1 MKILLAGFGSIGRR
15 HFQNLL
21 SLGEKDILFYR
32 SRKSTLPDEILSG
45 FRVEKNLEKA
55 LAQKP
60 DAVVVSNPTALHLDV
75 AIPAALQGC
84 HILLEKPISNSMDR
98 IEELKN
104 AVKDSGSRILVGFQ
118 FRYHPGLMQ
127 IKEWIQQDKIGSI
140 YYVRTHWGEYLPDW
154 HPWEDYHSSYSAR
167 KDLGGGVLL
176 TLSHPIDYLRWI
188 FGEFTSVS
196 AMMGGQK
203 VLGIEVEE
211 MVETTVRFQNG
222 ILGGMHVNYLQ
233 RPPEHFLEII
243 GSEGRIS
250 WDYLSGELKLY
261 LTEEQTWKSYP
272 LAEDF
277 SRNDLFLAEMRHF
290 LQVAAD
296 NISPVCSLDDGI
308 KVQKI
313 LAEIYLAAEDG
324 ITASLL

>member
-1 MKILLAGFGSIGRR
+1 MKYLIAGFGSIGRR

-45 FRVEKNLEKA
+45 FRVEEDLEEA

-75 AIPAALQGC
+75 AIPAARQGC

-98 IEELKN
+98 VDELKN
-104 AVKDSGSRILVGFQ
+104 TVKESGSGILVGFQ
-118 FRYHPGLMQ
+118 FRYHPGLIQ

-140 YYVRTHWGEYLPDW
+140 YYVRSHWGEYLPDW
-154 HPWEDYHSSYSAR
+154 HPWEDYRDSYSAR
-167 KDLGGGVLL
+167 KSLGGGVLL

-188 FGEFTSVS
+188 FGEFASVS
-196 AMMGGQK
+196 AEMRGQK
-203 VLGIEVEE
+203 VLGIEAEE
-211 MVETTVRFQNG
+211 MVESTVRFQNG
-222 ILGGMHVNYLQ
+222 IFGGMHLNYLQ

-243 GSEGRIS
+243 GSRGRIS
-250 WDYLSGELKLY
+250 WNNLSGELKLY
-261 LTEEQTWKSYP
+261 LTEDQTWKSYP
-272 LAEDF
+272 IAEDF
-277 SRNDLFLAEMRHF
+277 SRNHLFLAEMRHF
-290 LQVAAD
+290 LQVAAGK
-296 NISPVCSLDDGI
+296 ISPLCSLDDGI

-313 LAEIYLAAEDG
+313 ITALYKAAEDG
-324 ITASLL
+324 TVASLL

>member
-1 MKILLAGFGSIGRR
+1 MKILIAGFGSIGRR

-45 FRVEKNLEKA
+45 FRVEKDLEEA
-55 LAQKP
+55 LEQKP

-75 AIPAALQGC
+75 AIPAARQGC

-98 IEELKN
+98 IDELKN
-104 AVKDSGSRILVGFQ
+104 AVKVSGSRILVGFQ
-118 FRYHPGLMQ
+118 FRYHPGLKQ
-127 IKEWIQQDKIGSI
+127 IKKWIQQDKIGSI

-154 HPWEDYHSSYSAR
+154 HSWEDYRESYSAR
-167 KDLGGGVLL
+167 EDLGGGVLL

-188 FGEFTSVS
+188 FGEFDSVS
-196 AMMGGQK
+196 AKVGEQK
-203 VLGIEVEE
+203 ALGIEVEE
-211 MVETTVRFQNG
+211 MVEATVRFQNG
-222 ILGGMHVNYLQ
+222 ILGGMHLNYLQ
-233 RPPEHFLEII
+233 RPPEHSLDVI

-250 WDYLSGELKLY
+250 WNYLSGELKLY
-261 LTEEQTWKSYP
+261 LAEEQTWEFYP

-290 LQVAAD
+290 LQVAAGKKA
-296 NISPVCSLDDGI
+296 PLCSLDDGI

-313 LAEIYLAAEDG
+313 ITALYQAAEDG
-324 ITASLL
+324 TAASIL